1 MWLIHMS
8 VTAWEIWQ
16 TAGVACNFIICAHTA
31 KFNFNLQSSNS
42 SLIFNLLLL
51 SFSLYYFL
59 LGFIERSH
67 WSKLIGFQPRLMRYC
82 SLTIQSVFVQLNS
95 DLWTINLW
103 HLEASAALPSFISL
117 FHITSWWTIRWQRIP
132 FIIIFWINL
141 QFWRKC
147 HLWRTLQKSFE
158 TWDYTFI

>member
-16 TAGVACNFIICAHTA
+16 TVGVACNFICAHTA

-42 SLIFNLLLL
+42 SLFFNLLLL

-59 LGFIERSH
+59 PAFKERSH
-67 WSKLIGFQPRLMRYC
+67 WSKLIGFLPRLMRYC
-82 SLTIQSVFVQLNS
+82 SLTIQCFVLLNS

-103 HLEASAALPSFISL
+103 HLSTRLYLEL
-117 FHITSWWTIRWQRIP
+117 FHCT
-132 FIIIFWINL
+132 
-141 QFWRKC
+141 
-147 HLWRTLQKSFE
+147 TLQVGGQYGGKGSPKYIYFN
-158 TWDYTFI
+158 